1 MNCHSNSQQVL
12 ALTLLFNK
20 SKYNTSFVRTP
31 LHLGGY
37 RPSQTNHF
45 HIKFLDHSNKCF
57 AGTPNFHD
65 SEHFDNV
72 YHKLNTTPRIDN
84 KAYSKVHR
92 VFPSAI
98 PISIFTIIQFHWI
111 YTRTVGKSLP
121 FVHVGTYPTGNF
133 ATLDRRSYSRL
144 YQ

>member
-1 MNCHSNSQQVL
+1 MKCHSNSQQVL

-20 SKYNTSFVRTP
+20 SKYNISFVRTP

-45 HIKFLDHSNKCF
+45 YIKILDHSNKCF
-57 AGTPNFHD
+57 AGTPNFHTR
-65 SEHFDNV
+65 EHFDNV
-72 YHKLNTTPRIDN
+72 HHKLNITPRIDN

-98 PISIFTIIQFHWI
+98 SISIFTIIQFH
-111 YTRTVGKSLP
+111 
-121 FVHVGTYPTGNF
+121 
-133 ATLDRRSYSRL
+133 
-144 YQ
+144 